1 VLTFGGFKFANF
13 GDLTWNVEHK
23 LVCPANL
30 IGAADVYQVSHHGL
44 DISNN
49 PALLKAVSPTVA
61 IVNNGAKKGGNA
73 ATFKWLKETPG
84 IKDIFQVHRNVA
96 TKPEDNTAPELTAN
110 DEDKCEAHGI
120 VLTVDAAGKNY
131 TVHVPSKKTKKTYA
145 VK

>member
-1 VLTFGGFKFANF
+1 MDF

-23 LVCPANL
+23 LICPTNL
-30 IGAADVYQVSHHGL
+30 IGTADVYQVSHHGL

-61 IVNNGAKKGGNA
+61 VINNGAKKGGNA
-73 ATFKWLKETPG
+73 PTFKWLKETSS
-84 IKDIFQVHRNVA
+84 IQDIFQVHRNVA
-96 TKPEDNTAPELTAN
+96 TTAADNTAPELTAN
-110 DEDKCEAHGI
+110 DDEKCEGHGI

-131 TVHVPSKKTKKTYA
+131 TVEVPSKKTKKAYA